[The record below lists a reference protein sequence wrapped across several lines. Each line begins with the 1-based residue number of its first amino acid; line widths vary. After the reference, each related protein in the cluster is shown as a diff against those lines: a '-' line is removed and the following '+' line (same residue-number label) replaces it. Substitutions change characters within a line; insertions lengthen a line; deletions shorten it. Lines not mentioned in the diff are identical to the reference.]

1 MSLSSQDYAG
11 ISDDVYK
18 DRAVGRRAPG
28 KEELVAINGHE
39 YKILEHVDNR
49 LNGYQGTIYQRVD
62 TNEIVVAHRGT
73 EQIARDAI
81 LTDGGMVV
89 ARTNV
94 QAPDAIALTQRALA
108 YAKKEGQDLGQR
120 PPEVTVTGHSLGG
133 ALAQITSHHFNVK
146 GETFNAYGAVS
157 LSYRIP
163 EGGNTMINH
172 VMASDPVS
180 AASPHFGQV
189 RIYAR
194 PNEISTLAANGFSN
208 HSLRALIPDRPII
221 AAGSSFGA
229 HKLGNFLGD
238 GSVLQHPETQK
249 LAKDNARMIE
259 EYRDD
264 VESLRRGVTRAARG
278 IPGGAVDLYDHIRG
292 PLQPGEPARREAE
305 KNGHHTSMLRMDDAN
320 HVGNPL
326 FNDAIRGVHAQDVRV
341 GRVPDVMS
349 TQLAGSLAA
358 EMHAAGGKRID
369 EVVMNADAS
378 RSFAVQGQGGD
389 PAHLRVSVDTA
400 VAMNTP
406 LEQSS
411 QRIDQQA
418 ANQRVALE
426 RDQQLEQQRNQ
437 TRSLQA

>member
-28 KEELVAINGHE
+28 KEELVAINGHK

-418 ANQRVALE
+418 ADQRVALE